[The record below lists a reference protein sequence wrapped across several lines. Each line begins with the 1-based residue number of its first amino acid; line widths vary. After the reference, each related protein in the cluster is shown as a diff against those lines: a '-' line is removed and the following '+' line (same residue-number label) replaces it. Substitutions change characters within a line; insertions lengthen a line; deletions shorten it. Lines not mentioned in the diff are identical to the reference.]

1 MPASRNEIYAL
12 VKGSGL
18 VPLPDLDQA
27 QKTSTHLNAPLPD
40 VLIGRKL
47 IAKDKLGTLIGQFYG
62 VGYVDLKKTPLQKDI
77 LNLVREELAIER
89 KVVLFAKDGYV
100 LHLAMED
107 PQDLE
112 AVNFIR
118 KITSL
123 SVVPYFSFEKD
134 IKFGL
139 RQYKGTLAEEF
150 NRLLGQD
157 AKQRLGAASIEELAQ
172 DVSIIEAVNKML
184 EFAVVEDASD
194 IHIEALADQVL
205 IRYRVDG
212 VLHDM
217 IQLPK
222 ELHPAIIARVKILSS
237 LKLDET
243 RLPQDGRIKFE
254 SEEGEVISLR
264 VSILPTVEGEKV
276 VLRLLES
283 GTPEFSLSDLGYD
296 PRSDQLVT
304 KALTRPHGLIL
315 ITGPTGSGKTT
326 SLYTMLSLLNTDSV
340 NISTVED
347 PVENRIRRINQTQIN
362 PQIKLTFADG
372 LRSLLRQDPDIIM
385 VGEIRDSETAQMAVN
400 ASMTGHLVLS
410 TLHTNDA
417 PGAIPR
423 LIDLGAEPFLV
434 ASTLELVIAQR
445 LVRTICTHCQVTK
458 PTDPKLLQYLTTS
471 TPDEA
476 QRQVIRQLIPP
487 ELKYGTGCNECNY
500 TGYQGRTGV
509 YEVFAI
515 NDELRALII
524 ARSEAA
530 KIKAAAIKAGMDTML
545 IDGLKK
551 VAAGVTTI
559 EEILRVTFD

>member
-62 VGYVDLKKTPLQKDI
+62 VGYVALNKTPLKKDI

-385 VGEIRDSETAQMAVN
+385 VG
-400 ASMTGHLVLS
+400 
-410 TLHTNDA
+410 
-417 PGAIPR
+417 
-423 LIDLGAEPFLV
+423 
-434 ASTLELVIAQR
+434 
-445 LVRTICTHCQVTK
+445 
-458 PTDPKLLQYLTTS
+458 
-471 TPDEA
+471 
-476 QRQVIRQLIPP
+476 
-487 ELKYGTGCNECNY
+487 
-500 TGYQGRTGV
+500 
-509 YEVFAI
+509 
-515 NDELRALII
+515 
-524 ARSEAA
+524 
-530 KIKAAAIKAGMDTML
+530 
-545 IDGLKK
+545 
-551 VAAGVTTI
+551 
-559 EEILRVTFD
+559 